1 VAARVYVLAMD
12 EQALTQV
19 KARQQATWASGDFS
33 VVASTINIVGE
44 LLCESVD
51 LRAGERV
58 LDVATGSGNTALA
71 AARRFTT
78 VTGVDYVPAL
88 IERAK
93 QRAQAEGLPAEFLV
107 GDAEDLPVPD
117 GSFDVVLSTFGVMFA
132 PNQPKAAAEMLRV
145 LRPGGRIGL
154 SNWVPDGF
162 VGTMFRTTSKHMPPP
177 PGLVPPVKWGTEDH
191 VRELFP
197 DAKVD
202 LIPRTVNVRFP
213 SVDFWIDYFRTY
225 FGPTVKAFEVVG
237 AEGTGALEADFR
249 AMVTEAN
256 VSGDDTVV
264 VPQQYVDVIIRP

>member
-1 VAARVYVLAMD
+1 MD
-12 EQALTQV
+12 ADALTQV

-71 AARRFTT
+71 AARRFTS

-93 QRAQAEGLPAEFLV
+93 VRAEAEGLPAEFLV
-107 GDAEDLPVPD
+107 GDAEELPVPD
-117 GSFDVVLSTFGVMFA
+117 ASFDVVLSTFGVMFA
-132 PNQPKAAAEMLRV
+132 PDHPKAAAEMLRV

-162 VGTMFRTTSKHMPPP
+162 VGTMFRTTSKHVPPP

-191 VRELFP
+191 VRALFP
-197 DAKVD
+197 DAKIDV
-202 LIPRTVNVRFP
+202 IPRTVKVRFP
-213 SVDFWIDYFRTY
+213 SVDFWVDYFRTY
-225 FGPTVKAFEVVG
+225 FGPTVKAFEFVG
-237 AEGTGALEADFR
+237 ADGAPALEADFR
-249 AMVTEAN
+249 AMIAEAN
-256 VSGDDTVV
+256 VSGDETLVI
-264 VPQQYVDVIIRP
+264 PQQYVDVVIRP

>member
-1 VAARVYVLAMD
+1 MDTDALA
-12 EQALTQV
+12 QV
-19 KARQQATWASGDFS
+19 KARQQATWAAGDFS

-71 AARRFTT
+71 AARRFTS

-93 QRAQAEGLPAEFLV
+93 VRAEAEGLPAEFLV
-107 GDAEDLPVPD
+107 GDAEELPVPD
-117 GSFDVVLSTFGVMFA
+117 ASFDVVLSTFGVMFA

-162 VGTMFRTTSKHMPPP
+162 VGTMFRTTSKHVPPP

-197 DAKVD
+197 NAKVD
-202 LIPRTVNVRFP
+202 LIPRTVHVRFP
-213 SVDFWIDYFRTY
+213 SLDFWIDYFRTY
-225 FGPTVKAFEVVG
+225 FGPTVKAFEFVG
-237 AEGTGALEADFR
+237 ADGAAALEADFR
-249 AMVTEAN
+249 AIVTEAN

-264 VPQQYVDVIIRP
+264 LPQQYVDVVIRP

>member
-1 VAARVYVLAMD
+1 MD
-12 EQALTQV
+12 ADALTQV

-71 AARRFTT
+71 AARRFTA
-78 VTGVDYVPAL
+78 VTGVDYVPSL

-93 QRAQAEGLPAEFLV
+93 VRAEAEGLPAEFLV

-117 GSFDVVLSTFGVMFA
+117 ASFDVVLSTFGVMFA

-162 VGTMFRTTSKHMPPP
+162 VGTMFRTTSKHVPPP
-177 PGLVPPVKWGTEDH
+177 PGLLPPVRWGTEDH

-197 DAKVD
+197 AAKIE

-213 SVDFWIDYFRTY
+213 SVDFWVDYFRTY
-225 FGPTVKAFEVVG
+225 FGPTVKAFEFVG
-237 AEGTGALEADFR
+237 PEGSGALEADLR
-249 AMVTEAN
+249 AIVTEAN

-264 VPQQYVDVIIRP
+264 LPQQYVDVLIRP